1 MTDDDARMARIAEL
15 KRRRATSAVTVEP
28 ESSVVVADVV
38 TADVAGTSPSRGS
51 RSNRSAVA
59 SGSKIAATGIGFTA
73 MLGLVAA
80 MGLAERSS
88 QPDPQSPPV
97 PTAPTQVV
105 IVVHQAGAPGGVP
118 GSSPSGNVSSASN
131 DQPVVLTAQPVV
143 QQAPASK
150 APSGRTNGSR

>member
-15 KRRRATSAVTVEP
+15 KRRRASGAETAEPAAVDVVVEAVTA
-28 ESSVVVADVV
+28 VAP
-38 TADVAGTSPSRGS
+38 AARGN
-51 RSNRSAVA
+51 RSNRSGVA

-88 QPDPQSPPV
+88 QPEPQSQPV
-97 PTAPTQVV
+97 ATVPTQVV
-105 IVVHQAGAPGGVP
+105 IVVHEAGAAGVSA
-118 GSSPSGNVSSASN
+118 GSPAVVGNSTVSN

-143 QQAPASK
+143 RQAPASQ
-150 APSGRTNGSR
+150 APAGRTNGSR